1 MDIVIELNH
10 QGRIWVS
17 AANGTTPEEAWVP
30 GAADTP
36 ATLRASGL
44 CPLEEKYTPGTWTST
59 VSGAG
64 RGGAAR
70 QSDDGV
76 ISSFGV
82 EGFTARSGA
91 ADDGHGRALAVSWG
105 SPTFSGSSHG
115 RPPS

>member
-1 MDIVIELNH
+1 MIRTASNVGTWFGNASIGSRWLPSPAQAVRCTSDPAGNST
-10 QGRIWVS
+10 WPS
-17 AANGTTPEEAWVP
+17 AP
-30 GAADTP
+30 
-36 ATLRASGL
+36 R
-44 CPLEEKYTPGTWTST
+44 PGTWTST

-105 SPTFSGSSHG
+105 SPTFSGWSHG